1 MRHVLDLVKPKP
13 ETQYVLFNSFADGAE
28 GGRHYDVHRVHNMRH
43 QLSLL
48 AYDKNGQPLTVSYGA
63 PLRLRCEN
71 ELGFKMVKWIEAI
84 EFVERFDQLGA
95 GQEAIMKTTNFLG
108 TGCRSDGREHGRVSA
123 LQ

>member
-1 MRHVLDLVKPKP
+1 
-13 ETQYVLFNSFADGAE
+13 
-28 GGRHYDVHRVHNMRH
+28 
-43 QLSLL
+43 
-48 AYDKNGQPLTVSYGA
+48 
-63 PLRLRCEN
+63 LRLRCEN